1 MWKSQKVG
9 ALFGV
14 ALFST
19 PVFIAVCSLG
29 TYSLA
34 GNAIVTSKAYTALA
48 LFNMLRFPLV
58 LVPFLLNTL
67 LNALN
72 AIQRLASFLDADE
85 AKEYEVDASEPGTIR
100 CCNATFGWPTLPKAP
115 EEAARPVR
123 PVDDRKRRRRPR
135 RK

>member
-1 MWKSQKVG
+1 MEVTKSRR
-9 ALFGV
+9 AFGV

-34 GNAIVTSKAYTALA
+34 GNAIVTSRRTALA

-115 EEAARPVR
+115 EEVALRSA